1 MTSYVISDPD
11 KPWLTL
17 FTSRRLDVLAEAI
30 VAQAQIRPSSIYAT
44 LDGKPRSL
52 TDAERTELRA
62 RVSELRP
69 GDGMFDGGGLDE
81 ALRARSN

>member
-1 MTSYVISDPD
+1 MTSYVIADPD

-17 FTSRRLDVLAEAI
+17 FTSSRLDVLAEAI
-30 VAQAQIRPSSIYAT
+30 AAQAQIRPSSIYAT
-44 LDGKPRSL
+44 LDDKPRSL

-69 GDGMFDGGGLDE
+69 GDGTFGGGLDE
-81 ALRARSN
+81 ALRARGN

>member
-17 FTSRRLDVLAEAI
+17 FTSTRLDVLAEAI
-30 VAQAQIRPSSIYAT
+30 VAQTQIRPSSIYAS

-52 TDAERTELRA
+52 TDAERTELR
-62 RVSELRP
+62 ELISDMEQR
-69 GDGMFDGGGLDE
+69 GVASADGLDD
-81 ALRARSN
+81 ALRAANT